1 MVQYIEKIEMEIYRE
16 FLKSKKVISI
26 FKILYYIY
34 IYIYYVWLCN
44 INVKTLKL

>member
-34 IYIYYVWLCN
+34 YVWLCN